1 MTILAVDP
9 GGSHVGVAIFRGER
23 CIDAFEVTPDELV
36 NELFWRGTTLRHTET
51 IVCEEFRLRR
61 SAALSL
67 VGSTLP
73 TVELI
78 GVLRH
83 YCRVYGIAF
92 VTQPATIKRPTAAQL
107 RHRGV
112 ESLALRRRA
121 GGHARDAELH
131 GYRYLFDH
139 EMAVMA

>member
-9 GGSHVGVAIFRGER
+9 GGSHVGVAVFRGER
-23 CIDAFEVTPDELV
+23 CIDVTELDPQV
-36 NELFWRGTTLRHTET
+36 FLEELSWRRGIET
-51 IVCEEFRLRR
+51 VVCEEFRLRR

-78 GVLRH
+78 GILRH
-83 YCRVYGIAF
+83 YCRVYDIAF
-92 VTQPATIKRPTAAQL
+92 VTQPATIKRPTAAQM
-107 RHRGV
+107 RRRGV
-112 ESLALRRRA
+112 ESLALRRHA

-131 GYRYLFDH
+131 GWRYIFDH
-139 EMAVMA
+139 EMAVTT